1 LQGIEGSTIDVMKKM
16 VAVVSENTKN
26 GKAKRMTD
34 KELASAVLQ
43 YHPEPFSQKTL
54 MVLCS
59 TTRYL
64 SYIQVLDILFKL
76 DADIATLTRC
86 CKLNNMI

>member
-1 LQGIEGSTIDVMKKM
+1 MKMM
-16 VAVVSENTKN
+16 VSVVSENTKA
-26 GKAKRMTD
+26 GKKKKMTD

-64 SYIQVLDILFKL
+64 SHILVLDVLFKL
-76 DADIATLTRC
+76 DAEIATLTQC
-86 CKLNNMI
+86 CKLDNMF

>member
-1 LQGIEGSTIDVMKKM
+1 MKMM
-16 VAVVSENTKN
+16 VSVVSENTKAGN
-26 GKAKRMTD
+26 KKKMTD

-64 SYIQVLDILFKL
+64 SHILVLDVLFKL
-76 DADIATLTRC
+76 DAEIATLTQC
-86 CKLNNMI
+86 CKLDKMF